1 MRILLAVVLMAALL
15 AACSQPI
22 KRKHGDSTARQFSV
36 NNLAK
41 AEGDM
46 LAEINQRE
54 VLKSLRLLTEKLYR
68 RNPQEYRKA
77 GHASAE
83 AATAKL
89 FTELERWP
97 QSGLMNS
104 NWEQGFRAS
113 FNEGFQGDRVQAFM
127 GACLG
132 MIMASYGNQSEF
144 YLLDELDAQKLYNSA
159 RNIETAVW
167 KLSNAR
173 QANGRLFL
181 VNNGIEGEVQNLSFE
196 REFAKI
202 IAWQDML
209 ALFVEDRSNRSISR
223 IVQNVASFAFLPI

>member
-1 MRILLAVVLMAALL
+1 MRILLTVVLMAALVG
-15 AACSQPI
+15 ACSQPI
-22 KRKHGDSTARQFSV
+22 KRKNGDSSARPFSAS
-36 NNLAK
+36 NLAK

-54 VLKSLRLLTEKLYR
+54 VLKSLRALTEKLYR
-68 RNPQEYRKA
+68 RNPQEYRK
-77 GHASAE
+77 GGFESAE
-83 AATAKL
+83 AATVKL
-89 FTELERWP
+89 FGELEHWP
-97 QSGLMNS
+97 QSGLMDS

-113 FNEGFQGDRVQAFM
+113 FNEGFQGDRVRTYM
-127 GACLG
+127 GAFLG
-132 MIMASYGNQSEF
+132 MIMASYGNKNEF

-173 QANGRLFL
+173 QANGRPFL
-181 VNNGIEGEVQNLSFE
+181 LSNAIEGEVQNLSFE

-209 ALFVEDRSNRSISR
+209 ALFVEDRGNRSISR
-223 IVQNVASFAFLPI
+223 VMQSVASFKFLPI

>member
-1 MRILLAVVLMAALL
+1 MRILLAVVLMTALL
-15 AACSQPI
+15 AGCSQPI
-22 KRKHGDSTARQFSV
+22 KRKNGDSSARQFSV

-41 AEGDM
+41 AEADM

-54 VLKSLRLLTEKLYR
+54 VLKSLRALTEKLYR
-68 RNPQEYRKA
+68 RNPQEYRKS
-77 GHASAE
+77 GLDSAE

-89 FTELERWP
+89 FAELERWP
-97 QSGLMNS
+97 QSGLMDA
-104 NWEQGFRAS
+104 NWEQGFRVS

-132 MIMASYGNQSEF
+132 MIMASYGNKSEF

-173 QANGRLFL
+173 QASGKYFL
-181 VNNGIEGEVQNLSFE
+181 LSNAIEGEVQNLSFE

-202 IAWQDML
+202 IAWQDLL
-209 ALFVEDRSNRSISR
+209 ALFVEDKGNRSITR
-223 IVQNVASFAFLPI
+223 VVQSVASFKFLPI

>member
-1 MRILLAVVLMAALL
+1 MRRWGAGIVALLLL

-22 KRKHGDSTARQFSV
+22 KRKDGGSTARNFSV
-36 NNLAK
+36 SNLAK
-41 AEGDM
+41 GEGDT

-77 GHASAE
+77 GIDSAE
-83 AATAKL
+83 AATARL
-89 FTELERWP
+89 FAELTRWP
-97 QSGLMNS
+97 QSTLTQA

-113 FNEGFQGDRVQAFM
+113 FNEGFQGDRVHAFM

-132 MIMASYGNQSEF
+132 MVMASYDNKTEF

-173 QANGRLFL
+173 QANGAPFL
-181 VNNGIEGEVQNLSFE
+181 LSNGVEGEIPNLSFE

-202 IAWQDML
+202 IAWQDLL
-209 ALFVEDRSNRSISR
+209 ALFVEDKSNRSITR
-223 IVQNVASFAFLPI
+223 VVQSAASFVFLPI